1 MIMIENELLGEIEF
15 PPVLRQEE
23 TVSKAMSLL
32 QEGNDIIIII
42 DNSQKYIGLI
52 RTRDIVGKGI
62 NPESLCKS
70 YLGRIPPITEKS
82 SYNPITIGE
91 MMINSWSRFIPI
103 INKYNVVK
111 GALKDQK
118 VLDALQYLIKGQIQ
132 LKNSNAVNWN
142 LVSLNENDSVGN
154 ALTSFRT
161 HGFSRIPVFGSNGEF
176 LGIIIDR
183 SFLKTQREKR
193 TTVGD
198 IAGDRDKDWHL
209 VPVKDF
215 LLPMNVLAG
224 NVQLLEVMDRFIN
237 QEETSFFIQGDNE
250 EIGIITPLDIIRLAI
265 TESYPEEYDIVV
277 MQAPDDSI
285 KSHTIRKGNSIIKR
299 HKSWL
304 GAQCDLIV
312 RFKRNLSQSKR
323 GQFSITVTIRLNTGS
338 GKKYNSE
345 ATDFGAEKAV
355 NQALDNLSRIISD
368 DRRKVLTKR
377 DKSRSYRKSIEFEN

>member
-1 MIMIENELLGEIEF
+1 MIDNELLVEIEF

-32 QEGNDIIIII
+32 QEDNDIIIII

-62 NPESLCKS
+62 KPESLCKS
-70 YLGRIPPITEKS
+70 YLERIPPIVEKS

-91 MMINSWSRFIPI
+91 MMVNSGSRFIPI

-118 VLDALQYLIKGQIQ
+118 VLAALQYLIKGQTQ
-132 LKNSNAVNWN
+132 LKNSDAVNWD

-154 ALTSFRT
+154 ALVNFRT
-161 HGFSRIPVFGSNGEF
+161 HGFSRIPIFGSNSEF
-176 LGIIIDR
+176 LGIIRDR
-183 SFLKTQREKR
+183 SFLQTQREKR

-215 LLPMNVLAG
+215 LLPMSVLAG
-224 NVQLLEVMDRFIN
+224 NMQLLEVIDRFIN
-237 QEETSFFIQGDNE
+237 QEESSVFIQVDNK

-265 TESYPEEYDIVV
+265 TESYPEEFDIVV

-285 KSHTIRKGNSIIKR
+285 KSHSKRKGNSIIKR

-304 GAQCDLIV
+304 GAQCELIV
-312 RFKRNLSQSKR
+312 RFKRNVSQSKR

-345 ATDFGAEKAV
+345 ATGFGAEKAV

-368 DRRKVLTKR
+368 DKRKVLTKR
-377 DKSRSYRKSIEFEN
+377 DKSRSYRQSFEFEN